1 MLIKIHFGQ
10 YELLGRYLQS
20 LWVFLN
26 YWLNPIA
33 ACIVCFI
40 FYSSLPFELQLQGS
54 QPSLFSDERLKNPS
68 LHWSQVNPW
77 TLVLQSHW
85 PAILPA
91 IPSCY
96 VYAKLTERMT
106 FKSHYEYNYKTV
118 NIQVIFP
125 LCIASHEYHRLI
137 SVNSNLKQWMLYKFM

>member
-1 MLIKIHFGQ
+1 MGKN
-10 YELLGRYLQS
+10 ELVGRYLQS
-20 LWVFLN
+20 LSVFLN
-26 YWLNPIA
+26 YWLNPI
-33 ACIVCFI
+33 CGMHCLFHIL
-40 FYSSLPFELQLQGS
+40 YLPFELQLQGS

-68 LHWSQVNPW
+68 IHWSQVNPW

-96 VYAKLTERMT
+96 VYAKLQREWLL
-106 FKSHYEYNYKTV
+106 SHIMNTITKQL

-125 LCIASHEYHRLI
+125 LCIASHEYNRLI

>member
-1 MLIKIHFGQ
+1 MGK
-10 YELLGRYLQS
+10 YGRYLQS
-20 LWVFLN
+20 LSIFLN
-26 YWLNPIA
+26 YWLNPI
-33 ACIVCFI
+33 CGMHCLFYI
-40 FYSSLPFELQLQGS
+40 FYTSLPFELQLQGS

-68 LHWSQVNPW
+68 IHWSQVNPW

-96 VYAKLTERMT
+96 VYAKLQREWLFSYIMNTII
-106 FKSHYEYNYKTV
+106 KQL

-125 LCIASHEYHRLI
+125 LCIASHEYIRLI